1 MLAEDNDLNAE
12 IAIELLQTQGA
23 EVYRAENGKQALE
36 LFRDSPEGTFQVI
49 LMDIMM
55 PEMSGDELCAA
66 IKGNIE
72 TSHIPV
78 LLLTALGDEKN
89 MLEGLKIGADDYMAK
104 PFSISILKASINR
117 LITNRILLHKKYGSS
132 DFETEKH
139 GRSGFYGRYALFASP
154 HEPQ

>member
-1 MLAEDNDLNAE
+1 
-12 IAIELLQTQGA
+12 
-23 EVYRAENGKQALE
+23 
-36 LFRDSPEGTFQVI
+36 
-49 LMDIMM
+49 
-55 PEMSGDELCAA
+55 MSGDELCAA

-104 PFSISILKASINR
+104 PFSISILKASVNR
-117 LITNRILLHKKYGSS
+117 LISNRILLHKKYGSPN
-132 DFETEKH
+132 FETEKWPK
-139 GRSGFYGRYALFASP
+139 GCRDTLDWKFIASVRENVEKNMADPDFTVDMLLFASP